1 MDTFNE
7 IIEIVR
13 QGLLDGVSVRIKWK
27 EGNGYLYTLSNFQL
41 DGDDAT
47 CYQKCERDFDTGE
60 RRVSEFCGHFL
71 RPLLKY
77 IKEVISID
85 HNLF

>member
-13 QGLLDGVSVRIKWK
+13 QGLLDGVSVQIKWN

-47 CYQKCERDFDTGE
+47 CYQQCHDGSDTGE
-60 RRVSEFCGHFL
+60 RRVSDFCGIFR
-71 RPLLKY
+71 RPLLKR
-77 IKEVISID
+77 IKETISVD